1 MRPVLIVRGTM
12 IVRNFLDSGET
23 SAILFRLSR
32 VYGTFNLLPLLMDA
46 RDKEIVRGAM
56 RQVAACAGVSAA
68 TVSRIISGS
77 AYVSPEVQERV
88 RKAALKLGIDLH
100 PKRKSSII
108 AFVLSNRSILH
119 PYHSRVLAG
128 AEAYCTEQGYDMVF
142 LTFHY
147 RTNLPVKKIHPPQ
160 ILERGSL
167 CRGAIL
173 AGTNSNNFLTL
184 LSERGLHFSVL
195 GNNVVGGWQP
205 DPYDVVWSD
214 DVHGAIHMTRYLQS
228 LGHRDIWFVGDC
240 DLPWFARCAEGYRVA
255 MVDAGLQARF
265 NGIHSENPREIGYLT
280 AKSILA
286 QGEVVTAFF
295 AGTDEVA
302 MGIYDALGEVGLR
315 VPGDVSVVGV
325 SDIEAGML
333 HPALTSVRE
342 FPEQVGRYLA
352 EMVINRLNSIEPLA
366 SQEFTVPT
374 QIIKRESC
382 APAVVAAEMAR

>member
-1 MRPVLIVRGTM
+1 
-12 IVRNFLDSGET
+12 
-23 SAILFRLSR
+23 
-32 VYGTFNLLPLLMDA
+32 
-46 RDKEIVRGAM
+46 M
-56 RQVAACAGVSAA
+56 RQVAASAGVSPA
-68 TVSRIISGS
+68 TVSRVVSGS
-77 AYVSPEVQERV
+77 TYVSAEIQDRV
-88 RKAALKLGIDLH
+88 KKAALKLGVDLH

-108 AFVLSNRSILH
+108 AFLLSNRNILH

-128 AEAYCTEQGYDMVF
+128 ASAYCTEQGYDMVF

-147 RTNLPVKKIHPPQ
+147 QMNLPAKKIHPPQ

-173 AGTNSNNFLTL
+173 AGTNSDGFLTL
-184 LSERGLHFSVL
+184 LSARGFHFSVL
-195 GNNVVGGWQP
+195 GNNVVGDWRS

-214 DVHGAIHMTRYLQS
+214 DFYGATYITRYLQS

-240 DLPWFARCAEGYRVA
+240 DLPWFARCAEGYRIA
-255 MVDAGLQARF
+255 MSDAGLPPRVS
-265 NGIHSENPREIGYLT
+265 GIHSESPREVGYLT

-286 QGEVVTAFF
+286 QREPVSAFF

-315 VPGDVSVVGV
+315 VPSDISVVGV

-333 HPALTSVRE
+333 HPALTTVRE

-352 EMVINRLNSIEPLA
+352 EMVITRINATEQLA
-366 SQEFTVPT
+366 PQEFTVPT
-374 QIIKRESC
+374 QLIKRDSC
-382 APAVVAAEMAR
+382 MVLSVPVEVS